1 MGLPEWFALPWDG
14 KGCPVGGAGKA
25 LRDAHVQAGIVQM
38 GTLSQDRGGV
48 LARVP
53 TLLALYQVPSGDCA
67 FVRRVGTSLGTTDAF
82 ETLKKTLNPA
92 LTQRYEGIS
101 KKGLGF
107 SYPANKSLAIL
118 LVL

>member
-14 KGCPVGGAGKA
+14 KGRPAGGAGKA
-25 LRDAHVQAGIVQM
+25 LRDTRVQAGIVQM

-48 LARVP
+48 LTRVP
-53 TLLALYQVPSGDCA
+53 TFLPLHQVPSGDCA

-92 LTQRYEGIS
+92 LTWRYEGIS

-107 SYPANKSLAIL
+107 SHPANKFLAIL
-118 LVL
+118 LAL